1 MHPAAGRILMH
12 ATFPEED
19 MTSITPFQFEQ
30 HEVRVVEIYGEPWFV
45 AKDVAARLGY
55 KDTDYAVRAHC
66 KGAEDSPV
74 PTAGGVQMMKIIPER
89 DVYRLIIRS
98 NLPEAERFEE
108 WVVGEVLPSIRK
120 TGQYQAKPPLPD
132 PAATLL
138 AIGKGLLD
146 MVPGINPAIMAAKTL
161 TAITD
166 NTGLDTSALRLAL
179 PASETPTEALLN
191 ATQLGKLLGISAQK
205 VNKRLT
211 EAGLQYRDDKGNWLL
226 TPEGTKHAEALPF
239 ERHGHAGYQVMW
251 RATVVG
257 LIETHH

>member
-1 MHPAAGRILMH
+1 MN
-12 ATFPEED
+12 
-19 MTSITPFQFEQ
+19 S
-30 HEVRVVEIYGEPWFV
+30 VVDTELTMSSLELLEIVNVARLEAGEPSHEPRKFLLKV
-45 AKDVAARLGY
+45 EDELEGELTGKKFRLNNNQTETGY
-55 KDTDYAVRAHC
+55 YELTRDQCMLVSMRESKSVRR
-66 KGAEDSPV
+66 KVLEKLKRV
-74 PTAGGVQMMKIIPER
+74 ER
-89 DVYRLIIRS
+89 DQL
-98 NLPEAERFEE
+98 NPPAP
-108 WVVGEVLPSIRK
+108 PS
-120 TGQYQAKPPLPD
+120 LPD

-179 PASETPTEALLN
+179 PASEAPTEALLN

-205 VNKRLT
+205 INKRLT
-211 EAGLQYRDDKGNWLL
+211 DAGLQYRDDKGNWIL
-226 TPEGTKHAEALPF
+226 TSEGTKHAESMPF

-251 RATVVG
+251 RSTVAS